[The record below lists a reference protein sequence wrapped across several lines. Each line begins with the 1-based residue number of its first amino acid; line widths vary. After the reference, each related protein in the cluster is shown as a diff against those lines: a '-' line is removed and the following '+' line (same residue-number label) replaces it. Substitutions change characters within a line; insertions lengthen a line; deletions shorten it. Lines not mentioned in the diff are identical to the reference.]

1 MIDGLRSLTLVTPQL
16 PQATDWWARALD
28 VMPEPQPDQSVVFT
42 LGGTRL
48 TLRGGAAALPAS
60 GEPAQGGRPRTD
72 AAPLAFWGVDFLEG
86 ELTRLLA
93 LGATVVEAPANPEPG
108 TRTVVLA
115 DPFGA
120 VFGLVERDDA
130 AERQARSQ
138 RTAERVALRQVRGTL
153 DHLAASE
160 VEARRERRVAGW
172 VMAAG
177 AVLALLVVAWVV
189 NSRQPTPQTLELRPP
204 AAPTAR

>member
-16 PQATDWWARALD
+16 PQATEWWARALD
-28 VMPEPQPDQSVVFT
+28 VMPGPRADHAVEFT

-48 TLRGGAAALPAS
+48 TLRAGPAALPATGGTMTS
-60 GEPAQGGRPRTD
+60 GQPR
-72 AAPLAFWGVDFLEG
+72 AEAGPLAFWGVDYLEG
-86 ELTRLLA
+86 ELARLVG
-93 LGATVVEAPANPEPG
+93 LGATVVEPPASPEPG

-120 VFGLVERDDA
+120 VFGLVERDDP

-138 RTAERVALRQVRGTL
+138 RAAERVALRQVRGTL

-160 VEARRERRVAGW
+160 TEARRERRVAAW

-189 NSRQPTPQTLELRPP
+189 SSRQPTPQTLELRTPV
-204 AAPTAR
+204 APTR

>member
-16 PQATDWWARALD
+16 AQAADWWARALD

-48 TLRGGAAALPAS
+48 TLRGAAAALPSS
-60 GEPAQGGRPRTD
+60 GAAAHDGPRRADT
-72 AAPLAFWGVDFLEG
+72 APLAFWGVDFLEG
-86 ELTRLLA
+86 ELTRLLG
-93 LGATVVEAPANPEPG
+93 LGATVVEAPASPEPG

-120 VFGLVERDDA
+120 VFGLMERDNA

-138 RTAERVALRQVRGTL
+138 RAAERVALRQVRGTL
-153 DHLAASE
+153 DNLAAGE
-160 VEARRERRVAGW
+160 AEARRERRVAGW
-172 VMAAG
+172 VMAVG

-189 NSRQPTPQTLELRPP
+189 STRQPAPQTLDLRTP
-204 AAPTAR
+204 AAPTTR